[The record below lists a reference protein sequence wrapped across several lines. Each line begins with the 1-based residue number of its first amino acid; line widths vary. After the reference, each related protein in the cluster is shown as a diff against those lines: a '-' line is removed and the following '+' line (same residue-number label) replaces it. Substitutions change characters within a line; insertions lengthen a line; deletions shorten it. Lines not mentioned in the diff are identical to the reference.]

1 MALGAI
7 LTFAVH
13 WSIAGLDL
21 RVIGWVLML
30 AGAFGLVLFFV
41 FWNRRRT
48 TRVVTGATGA
58 TGAPG
63 PVHGVRGPPGVRRPA
78 GTENLTCVP
87 GAGTP
92 APGTYPAGTVTAQ
105 SRRLLRSSRE
115 KWPPPSRIA
124 GPP

>member
-48 TRVVTGATGA
+48 TRVVTGA
-58 TGAPG
+58 APVAPAH
-63 PVHGVRGPPGVRRPA
+63 PVQSTVYEDRPVYDDRP
-78 GTENLTCVP
+78 EP
-87 GAGTP
+87 
-92 APGTYPAGTVTAQ
+92 
-105 SRRLLRSSRE
+105 
-115 KWPPPSRIA
+115 RI
-124 GPP
+124 